1 MVLDASSRRTQGDGS
16 SDGKVVGLICMSGVT
31 RDVLASCMELLLDAV
46 FLVDTA
52 GKLVYVSSACTAIL
66 GYDPDEM
73 IGRQMIDFLAEEDRE
88 RTINESIV
96 VMSGLPRIGFENRY
110 VHKDGHYVDIMW
122 SARWSAEH
130 RLRIGVARD
139 VSARRQAEAMQRA
152 TYAIS
157 QAAHD
162 AVDLGA
168 LSKGIHATLAAL
180 FPIDAMILA
189 ICDGEPRAW
198 RAIYR
203 SDADPAVPVL
213 EWARAQTMAMDAV
226 QSRQGQWECMKS
238 CAILPPDGLAC
249 GGDTVDTDAQDAGQE
264 FVWTVMPMLTTQ
276 KAVGALMICSPAG
289 SIESNATQQLLA
301 FVCEQT
307 ALAIERRQLMDELH
321 AAARI
326 DELTGLPNRR
336 RFREF
341 TVAAL
346 RRADQAQCQLA
357 VLFVDIDGFKN
368 VNDSFGHV
376 VGDDLLRELSSRM
389 RRYMENRGFVA
400 RLAGDEFVAV
410 IENAAAIADI
420 ALIVQGLREA
430 LARPMLLQGRDFC
443 VRVSTGTAIY
453 PDDAASLEELM
464 QLADKRM
471 YVDKPRTKRKAS

>member
-1 MVLDASSRRTQGDGS
+1 
-16 SDGKVVGLICMSGVT
+16 MSGVT
-31 RDVLASCMELLLDAV
+31 KDVLASCMELLLDAV

-52 GKLVYVSSACTAIL
+52 GKLVYVSPACTAIL

-88 RTINESIV
+88 RTIKESVV

-139 VSARRQAEAMQRA
+139 VSARRRAEAMQRA

-180 FPIDAMILA
+180 FSIDAMTLA
-189 ICDGEPRAW
+189 ICEGEPCVW

-203 SDADPAVPVL
+203 SGAHPAVPAL
-213 EWARAQTMAMDAV
+213 DWARAQTMAMDAI

-238 CAILPPDGLAC
+238 CAIAPPGGFAY
-249 GGDTVDTDAQDAGQE
+249 GGDGTVDAATQDASQE

-276 KAVGALMICSPAG
+276 KAVGALMICSPARA
-289 SIESNATQQLLA
+289 IESDATQQLLA

-321 AAARI
+321 SAARF

-336 RFREF
+336 SFREF
-341 TVAAL
+341 TTAAL
-346 RRADQAQCQLA
+346 RRADLERSKLA
-357 VLFVDIDGFKN
+357 VLFVDIDGFKH

-376 VGDDLLRELSSRM
+376 VGDDLLRELASRM
-389 RRYMENRGFVA
+389 RRYMEDRGFVA

-410 IENAAAIADI
+410 IQDAAAIAEI
-420 ALIVQGLREA
+420 STIVHGLRETM
-430 LARPMLLQGRDFC
+430 ARSLVLRGTDFR
-443 VRVSTGTAIY
+443 VRVSTGIAVY
-453 PDDAASLEELM
+453 PNDAASLGELM

-471 YVDKPRTKRKAS
+471 YVDKSRYAERTYPKTNQRSGSAK

>member
-1 MVLDASSRRTQGDGS
+1 MND
-16 SDGKVVGLICMSGVT
+16 VT
-31 RDVLASCMELLLDAV
+31 KDVLASCMELLLDAV
-46 FLVDTA
+46 FLVDAA
-52 GKLVYVSSACTAIL
+52 GKLVYVSPACTAIL
-66 GYDPDEM
+66 GYEPDEM
-73 IGRQMIDFLAEEDRE
+73 IGRQMIDFLAQADRE
-88 RTINESIV
+88 RTIKESIV

-139 VSARRQAEAMQRA
+139 VSARRRAEAMQRA

-168 LSKGIHATLAAL
+168 LGKGIHDILASL
-180 FPIDAMILA
+180 FTIDAMTLA
-189 ICDGEPRAW
+189 ICQGEPCAW

-203 SDADPAVPVL
+203 SDAHPAVPAL
-213 EWARAQTMAMDAV
+213 DWPRAQAMAMDAV
-226 QSRQGQWECMKS
+226 RSRQGQWECMKS
-238 CAILPPDGLAC
+238 SAMMPP
-249 GGDTVDTDAQDAGQE
+249 GGFAYGGNDTADAAARDAGHE
-264 FVWTVMPMLTTQ
+264 FVWTVMPMLTTR
-276 KAVGALMICSPAG
+276 KAVGALMICSPARAV
-289 SIESNATQQLLA
+289 ESGATRQLLA

-336 RFREF
+336 SFREF
-341 TVAAL
+341 TMAAL
-346 RRADQAQCQLA
+346 RRADQEQRKLA
-357 VLFVDIDGFKN
+357 VLFVDIDGFKH

-376 VGDDLLRELSSRM
+376 VGDDLLRELAGRM
-389 RRYMENRGFVA
+389 RCHMEERGFVA
-400 RLAGDEFVAV
+400 RLAGDEFVVV
-410 IENAAAIADI
+410 IENADALAEIAAVA
-420 ALIVQGLREA
+420 QSLREA
-430 LARPMLLQGRDFC
+430 MARSMLLQGMEFC

-453 PDDAASLEELM
+453 PDDAATLGELM

-471 YVDKPRTKRKAS
+471 YIDKSSCAGRTFSRPPHPGTA